1 MHMIV
6 NKWARSEY
14 SISDTYTAGVM
25 LTGAEVKSLRE
36 DRGSL
41 REGYAK
47 LINGEL
53 FLVGADIPKYSH
65 YSGREYDAKRSRK
78 LLLKQS
84 EIQKIQ
90 KQIEGKNLTLVPLK
104 IFFKGRWV
112 KCEIGVGKGKKE
124 WEKRADL
131 KARDI
136 KRDLAKAVKNTV

>member
-1 MHMIV
+1 MIV

-14 SISDTYTAGVM
+14 SISDTYVAGVM

-47 LINGEL
+47 MINGEMY
-53 FLVGADIPKYSH
+53 LVGADIPKYSH
-65 YSGREYDAKRSRK
+65 YSGKEYDPKRSRK
-78 LLLKQS
+78 LLLKSS
-84 EIQKIQ
+84 ELLKIQ
-90 KQIEGKNLTLVPLK
+90 KQIEGKNLTLIPLK
-104 IFFKGRWV
+104 LFFQGRWA
-112 KCEIGVGKGKKE
+112 KCEIGVGKGKRE

-136 KRDLAKAVKNTV
+136 KRDLAKAVKNTI

>member
-1 MHMIV
+1 MIV

-14 SISDTYTAGVM
+14 SISDTYVAGIG

-36 DRGSL
+36 ERGSL

-47 LINGEL
+47 IINNEL
-53 FLVGADIPKYSH
+53 YLVGADIPKYSH
-65 YSGREYDAKRSRK
+65 YSGREYDPKRTRK

-84 EIQKIQ
+84 EILKIL
-90 KQIEGKNLTLVPLK
+90 KQIEGKALTLVPLK
-104 IFFKGRWV
+104 LFFKGRWA
-112 KCEIGVGKGKKE
+112 KCEIGVGKGKRE